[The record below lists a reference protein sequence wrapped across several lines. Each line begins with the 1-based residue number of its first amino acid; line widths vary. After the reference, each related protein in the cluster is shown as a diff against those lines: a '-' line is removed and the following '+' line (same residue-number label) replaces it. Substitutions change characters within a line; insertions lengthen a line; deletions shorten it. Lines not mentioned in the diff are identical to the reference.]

1 MQLQETS
8 KIAIA
13 FKKVTTPH
21 WNLYLHLCTPT
32 YSQTSL
38 ILFSSFDLEVPRDLK
53 FVRDMFHPLQCR
65 IGLTS
70 QLSLGGHRC
79 LRTTIIQIVGKKVG
93 I

>member
-13 FKKVTTPH
+13 YKKVTTPH